1 MEAHQQVRYG
11 ADLGPVQSREAASVS
26 NEACRQGTPA
36 DIRANTRVPGAQGVL
51 WRIVRALSSMRNYLF
66 GCEREFIVH
75 KREGFIERV
84 LHRIERY
91 IEEADERMRTREEE
105 FEHYRETL
113 WAEAA
118 ERERLLVRAVSEK
131 EARERSLEEVGK
143 EHRVTFVVH
152 SEEAGRALKELADG
166 GARLVSVV
174 PGSGSFEN
182 STGIKGSWL
191 VFQ

>member
-1 MEAHQQVRYG
+1 
-11 ADLGPVQSREAASVS
+11 
-26 NEACRQGTPA
+26 
-36 DIRANTRVPGAQGVL
+36 
-51 WRIVRALSSMRNYLF
+51 
-66 GCEREFIVH
+66 VH

-118 ERERLLVRAVSEK
+118 ERERLLVRAVSEE
-131 EARERSLEEVGK
+131 EARERSLEEVAK
-143 EHRVTFVVH
+143 EHRVTFVLH
-152 SEEAGRALKELADG
+152 SEEAGRALKQLADG

-174 PGSGSFEN
+174 PGSGSVET
-182 STGIKGSWL
+182 SADIKGSWL
-191 VFQ
+191 VFE

>member
-1 MEAHQQVRYG
+1 M
-11 ADLGPVQSREAASVS
+11 GPVQSREAASVS

-36 DIRANTRVPGAQGVL
+36 DIRANTRAPGAQNVL
-51 WRIVRALSSMRNYLF
+51 WRIVRALSSMRNYRF
-66 GCEREFIVH
+66 GEASCEREFIVH

-118 ERERLLVRAVSEK
+118 ERERLLVRAVSEE
-131 EARERSLEEVGK
+131 EARERSLEEVAK
-143 EHRVTFVVH
+143 EHRVTFVLH
-152 SEEAGRALKELADG
+152 SEEAGRALKQLADG

-174 PGSGSFEN
+174 PGSGSVET
-182 STGIKGSWL
+182 SADIKGSWL
-191 VFQ
+191 VFE